1 MKSARPE
8 LSNDMSHDAESKLCQ
23 KLLTRNNFPRRQLI
37 NYILGTIDGR
47 TWKKCFFDPTFKEQS
62 IVIYS

>member
-1 MKSARPE
+1 
-8 LSNDMSHDAESKLCQ
+8 MSHDTESKLCQ
-23 KLLTRNNFPRRQLI
+23 KLLTRNDFPRRQLI

-47 TWKKCFFDPTFKEQS
+47 TWKKCFFDPTLKEQS

>member
-1 MKSARPE
+1 
-8 LSNDMSHDAESKLCQ
+8 MSYDAESKLCQ

-37 NYILGTIDGR
+37 NYILGTIDGKA
-47 TWKKCFFDPTFKEQS
+47 WKKCFFDPTFKGQS